1 MSFRNQVSRNHDN
14 ASGTLSGAQQLGSEF
29 RKSNAP
35 HDNRNGMWRRPKH
48 SSHNAYSTLPRKIQS
63 TQLNQH
69 TPVNGPIPE
78 TDVNRSHTISSG
90 VHTMTTPR
98 EGLRL
103 PIPSTRNQ
111 CPPLPPIRGDSSVN
125 KNSER
130 RLSDITYAELSL
142 NQQRLNFEHNTN
154 NTAAVSSHGQTLIA
168 PISEGVSAE
177 LRVTS
182 PTTVYATIGK

>member
-1 MSFRNQVSRNHDN
+1 MSFRNQAIRNHDN
-14 ASGTLSGAQQLGSEF
+14 TSTAYSGAQQSGSEF
-29 RKSNAP
+29 RKSNTT

-48 SSHNAYSTLPRKIQS
+48 TSHNAYSTLPRKIQS
-63 TQLNQH
+63 IQLNQH
-69 TPVNGPIPE
+69 SAVNGSIPE
-78 TDVNRSHTISSG
+78 NDVNRSNTISSG
-90 VHTMTTPR
+90 VHTMTAPR

-103 PIPSTRNQ
+103 PIPSARNQ

-154 NTAAVSSHGQTLIA
+154 ITAAMSSHGQTSIA
-168 PISEGVSAE
+168 PISEGVAAE

-182 PTTVYATIGK
+182 PTTVYATIGR

>member
-1 MSFRNQVSRNHDN
+1 MSFRNQVNRNHDTT
-14 ASGTLSGAQQLGSEF
+14 SGTHSGSDF
-29 RKSNAP
+29 RKSNAT

-78 TDVNRSHTISSG
+78 NDVNRSHTISSG

-98 EGLRL
+98 DGLRL
-103 PIPSTRNQ
+103 PIPSIRNQ

-125 KNSER
+125 RNSER

-168 PISEGVSAE
+168 PISEGVAAE

>member
-1 MSFRNQVSRNHDN
+1 MSFRNQAIRNHDN
-14 ASGTLSGAQQLGSEF
+14 TSMAYSGAQQSGAEL
-29 RKSNAP
+29 RKSNAT

-48 SSHNAYSTLPRKIQS
+48 TSHNAYSTLPRKMQS

-69 TPVNGPIPE
+69 SAVNGSIPE

-125 KNSER
+125 KSSER

-154 NTAAVSSHGQTLIA
+154 NAAAISSHAQTSVA

-182 PTTVYATIGK
+182 PTTVYATIGR